1 MRKRR
6 WSRGGAL
13 GLVLAVAALAL
24 LAAFTAANV
33 ATLNLRVSSTV
44 ANSSVAESLAES
56 VVQQALANLQEDLGK
71 NDPVSID
78 GKTMGLPDG
87 SRGYL
92 TFEKSSGLPYST
104 NNFLGDSADG
114 WNRTLPESTAH
125 LVGVGECG
133 GVTRHVEVVA
143 HLPEFPVVMGCDGP
157 VVVENSF
164 IGGFEP
170 EDEREWVPGDGYSVE
185 DDEVGPGHLVSN
197 QSIVLDRRSKVTG
210 DTQSKSTIQLR
221 QGSTVDGEVRQNWG
235 KKAPLPKFDLE
246 KFDPAKDED
255 IHYDK
260 LRNPGS
266 SLNLVGNV
274 RRTGNLYLTGDMRLD
289 NAFLFVEGDLTV
301 QGDLRGQGAIV
312 ALGKVVFEGT
322 TDIAGNE
329 QLAVLA
335 RGGITVSGRDAS
347 RSVFKGLLYS
357 EGPFKAEKITIVGGF
372 VVEKG
377 SPTSV
382 VDSQVFFSGVNIVP
396 PIRRETYAAI
406 PRFTIPDGTLTDN
419 GLKEDPETGMPF
431 VRWKPTASS
440 PIRNVSN
447 VIDED
452 DPDWRISDWKL
463 SDPAIIKV
471 TWVNDE
477 PRIIY
482 QWWGSGPTLG
492 TLPRA
497 PLEYWTDPE
506 EAAAYIAAENTG
518 ENFLTTGECD
528 VLGNLDG
535 SPPNKE
541 QYRLFVLSV
550 INHLQKLNHPTG
562 DYNFAIDPNEFVGD
576 DEEIRILLHRSF

>member
-1 MRKRR
+1 M
-6 WSRGGAL
+6 
-13 GLVLAVAALAL
+13 AALAL

-33 ATLNLRVSSTV
+33 ATLNLRVSATV

-56 VVQQALANLQEDLGK
+56 VVQQALAHLQEDLGR
-71 NDPVSID
+71 DEAVVID
-78 GKTMGLPDG
+78 GKSMGLPDG

-92 TFEKSSGLPYST
+92 TFDKSSGQPYST
-104 NNFLGDSADG
+104 NNFLGDSSNG

-133 GVTRHVEVVA
+133 GVTRHVEVVV

-164 IGGFEP
+164 IGGFNP
-170 EDEREWVPGDGYSVE
+170 EDDREWVAGDGYSVE
-185 DDEVGPGHLVSN
+185 DDEIGPGHLVAN

-210 DTQSKSTIQLR
+210 DTQSQGVIELK

-235 KKAPLPKFDLE
+235 KKAPLPDFDLD

-274 RRTGNLYLTGDMRLD
+274 RRSGDLYLTGDLRLD
-289 NAFLFVEGDLTV
+289 NAFLFVDGDLTV
-301 QGDLRGQGAIV
+301 QGDVRGQGAIV
-312 ALGKVVFEGT
+312 TLGRVDFAGT

-329 QLAVLA
+329 QLAILS
-335 RGGITVSGRDAS
+335 RGGITVSGRDSA
-347 RSVFKGLLYS
+347 RSVFKGLLYT
-357 EGPFKAEKITIVGGF
+357 EGPFNAEKITIVGGF
-372 VVEKG
+372 VVENG
-377 SPTSV
+377 APTSV
-382 VDSQVFFSGVNIVP
+382 VDSQVFFSSVNIIP
-396 PIRRETYAAI
+396 PLRRETYAVIA
-406 PRFTIPDGTLTDN
+406 RFTVPDVTVSENSLREDSDTGLPIVQWRPSSSGLTRD
-419 GLKEDPETGMPF
+419 
-431 VRWKPTASS
+431 
-440 PIRNVSN
+440 VSN
-447 VIDED
+447 VIDEED
-452 DPDWRISDWKL
+452 DDWQISDWQL

-497 PLEYWTDPE
+497 PLQYWTDPE

-518 ENFLTTGECD
+518 ENFATTGECD
-528 VLGNLDG
+528 VLGNLNG
-535 SPPNKE
+535 PPPNKE
-541 QYRLFVLSV
+541 QYRLYVLSV
-550 INHLQKLNHPTG
+550 IDHLQKLNHPTG

-576 DEEIRILLHRSF
+576 DEEIRILLHRTF